1 MKNNSVLSNVAIALA
16 AFVLFTLSYKLN
28 EYFDAFMLFA
38 SGVSLVFIPAGVKML
53 CLLVGGVPAIV
64 GLFLAS
70 LYLNLVLWANLS
82 LAASLY
88 FAMIAVGT
96 YAAVVYL
103 IRRLFQIRP
112 DLSNLNYLHI
122 ILLCVIASFSNG
134 FGHNLV
140 YLTQGVTAPD
150 ELISKSTAMAFGDFL
165 GCFLIVMLF
174 HAGITATRG
183 LVARRSG
190 GSSGGGVTGDS

>member
-1 MKNNSVLSNVAIALA
+1 MAFA
-16 AFVLFTLSYKLN
+16 AFVLFTLSFKLN
-28 EYFDAFMLFA
+28 EYFDDLMLFA
-38 SGVSLVFIPAGVKML
+38 AGVSLVFIPAGVKML

-64 GLFLAS
+64 GLFLSS

-88 FAMIAVGT
+88 FAMIGVGS

-103 IRRLFQIRP
+103 IRRQFQIRA
-112 DLSNLNYLHI
+112 DLGNLNYLHI
-122 ILLCVIASFSNG
+122 VVLCAISSFANG

-140 YLTQGVTAPD
+140 HLAQGVTAPE

-174 HAGITATRG
+174 HAGITATRAV
-183 LVARRSG
+183 VARRSG
-190 GSSGGGVTGDS
+190 SSSEGAD

>member
-1 MKNNSVLSNVAIALA
+1 VKSNSISSNAAIALA

-38 SGVSLVFIPAGVKML
+38 AGVSLVYIPAGVKLL
-53 CLLVGGVPAIV
+53 CLLVGGGPALI
-64 GLFLAS
+64 GLLASS

-82 LAASLY
+82 LLSSVY
-88 FAMIAVGT
+88 FALIGVGSYAV
-96 YAAVVYL
+96 VVYL
-103 IRRLFQIRP
+103 IRRQFQIRL

-122 ILLCVIASFSNG
+122 IVLCVAASFANG
-134 FGHNLV
+134 FGQNLV

-165 GCFLIVMLF
+165 GCFLVVMLF
-174 HAGITATRG
+174 HAGITATRA
-183 LVARRSG
+183 VAARRSG
-190 GSSGGGVTGDS
+190 DAAKGR

>member
-1 MKNNSVLSNVAIALA
+1 MKSKSVLYNAAIAFA

-140 YLTQGVTAPD
+140 YLSQGVTAPD

-190 GSSGGGVTGDS
+190 GSSGGG

>member
-1 MKNNSVLSNVAIALA
+1 VKSNSVLSDTAMAFA
-16 AFVLFTLSYKLN
+16 AFVLFTLSFKLN
-28 EYFDAFMLFA
+28 EYFDDLMLFA
-38 SGVSLVFIPAGVKML
+38 AGVSLVFIPAGVKML

-64 GLFLAS
+64 GLFLSS

-88 FAMIAVGT
+88 FAMIAVGS

-103 IRRLFQIRP
+103 IRRLFQIRS

-122 ILLCVIASFSNG
+122 ILLCAISSFANG

-140 YLTQGVTAPD
+140 YLTQGVTASD

-165 GCFLIVMLF
+165 GCFLVVMLF
-174 HAGITATRG
+174 HAGITAFRA
-183 LVARRSG
+183 LAKRSG
-190 GSSGGGVTGDS
+190 DPYR